1 MIKIFLNRT
10 SIIVFINLI
19 FAYNSFSQPT
29 EMIRAEALFQLG
41 EYKESAAIF
50 NTLDSRKSWFKK
62 RLVEANWN
70 AGNYKKALKMISEL
84 RSLDKGF
91 GYFYGA
97 RYYVKQNNLDSAFV
111 MLEKM
116 LAARYKPN
124 RSSVKTDSVLK
135 ALKFQPQWDSLWKLP
150 HYSEYDLKVE
160 MAAQE
165 LSVQNYDL
173 ALQLLDEL
181 IEDRSYK
188 DKPWFLR
195 SKLLY
200 EQGFYKTALDDI
212 DMAINEE
219 DREAVYYGFRAEVYL
234 KLDKS
239 KKAFKDAIKAIE
251 LADYDPRW
259 YEIAAR
265 AGIAMEKFEEVAP
278 YAEIYLAAMPEKDNA
293 HFYNASIIYKTGS
306 CMKALPHIN
315 KAIALED
322 RNPTYYFLRA
332 QIYQSCKVFK
342 QAIKDYNMCLDFWPR
357 KAEIYLGRG
366 ICRHELG
373 ETKQSCRDLWKAYDL
388 GSLKADDLRREW
400 CN

>member
-1 MIKIFLNRT
+1 MTKLFFYKTLFLLGVNIIFRT
-10 SIIVFINLI
+10 F
-19 FAYNSFSQPT
+19 SFSQSNDF
-29 EMIRAEALFQLG
+29 IRAEALFQL
-41 EYKESAAIF
+41 ENYKEAAEIF
-50 NTLDSRKSWFKK
+50 NSLDSRKPWFKK
-62 RLVEANWN
+62 RLVEVNWN
-70 AGNYKKALKMISEL
+70 AGNYKKAYKLISEL
-84 RSLDKGF
+84 RSLDQGF
-91 GYFYGA
+91 GYFYA
-97 RYYVKQNNLDSAFV
+97 TRYYTKKRKADSAFI

-116 LAARYKPN
+116 LEARYKPN

-135 ALKFQPQWDSLWKLP
+135 ELKNYPQWDSIWKLK
-150 HYSEYDLKVE
+150 HYNEYDLKVE

-165 LSVQNYDL
+165 LSVKNYDL

-181 IEDRSYK
+181 IEDRAYK

-200 EQGFYKTALDDI
+200 EQGFYKTSLEDI
-212 DMAINEE
+212 DKAIKEQE
-219 DREAVYYGFRAEVYL
+219 REAIYYYHRAEVFM
-234 KLDKS
+234 KLDKP
-239 KKAFKDAIKAIE
+239 KKAFKDALKAIE
-251 LADYDPRW
+251 IADYDPRW
-259 YEIAAR
+259 YEIATQAI
-265 AGIAMEKFEEVAP
+265 IAIEKFEDASF
-278 YAEIYLAAMPEKDNA
+278 YSKTYLEAMPEKDNA
-293 HFYNASIIYKTGS
+293 HFFYATIIYNTGS

-322 RNPTYYFLRA
+322 RNPDYYFLRA
-332 QIYQSCKVFK
+332 QIYQSCKVYK

-400 CN
+400 CK